1 MKRNKLFPLLSG
13 LLLLSSCSSRF
24 DSEKDALSA
33 CKKWMAEE
41 GEYTLNLVLPPDG
54 SSSTQGIA
62 KEVSKL
68 MDEEQPNAF
77 TGAFMIIGLLGEG
90 NDGVYKTTLT
100 KRDCQMNDS
109 NYSGAI
115 ADEFSITGL
124 ENKHF
129 KSGETYTLDH
139 NDYSKFASGEFR
151 FREKDLKVFSK
162 KVVELLGKR
171 SEYKEVKEFK
181 F

>member
-24 DSEKDALSA
+24 DSEKDALAA
-33 CKKWMAEE
+33 CKEWMAEE

-62 KEVSKL
+62 KEVSKV
-68 MDEEQPNAF
+68 MGEDPNAF
-77 TGAFMIIGLLGEG
+77 TGAFMIIGILGEG
-90 NDGVYKTTLT
+90 NDGVYKTKLT